1 MKKNLPQPLFRE
13 AVADY
18 QYLLERK
25 YPKKAVLKMI
35 GDRYLLSGVER
46 TILFRGITTAD
57 NARER
62 HAKIINDISEQHLL
76 IDGYNVLITI
86 GSYLNGNLTFISN
99 DGFLRDSSETH
110 GKIMRTGLLERALDL
125 MLNFIQAQKPA
136 TIKLFFDAPVSNSK
150 KFSDFVN
157 QKLLTQAINGSSEV
171 VDSPD
176 FVLKNASEG
185 ICCTSDSE
193 IIDSSCL
200 QSFDLAQSTLAYNF
214 HTNFFEVIV

>member
-1 MKKNLPQPLFRE
+1 
-13 AVADY
+13 
-18 QYLLERK
+18 
-25 YPKKAVLKMI
+25 
-35 GDRYLLSGVER
+35 
-46 TILFRGITTAD
+46 
-57 NARER
+57 
-62 HAKIINDISEQHLL
+62 
-76 IDGYNVLITI
+76 
-86 GSYLNGNLTFISN
+86 
-99 DGFLRDSSETH
+99 
-110 GKIMRTGLLERALDL
+110 